1 MSMTH
6 ATLLAALVGVLVGVT
21 LPTAD
26 DRRPKETTAEQ
37 SAMVACLSGAG
48 FMADDELVWCVRLGA
63 LAGRP

>member
-1 MSMTH
+1 MTH

-26 DRRPKETTAEQ
+26 DRRIEGPTAEQ
-37 SAMVACLSGAG
+37 RAMVACLSGAG